1 MVTSS
6 VISSSNFHSTPD
18 LLLSA
23 YQPLNLYSLPLI
35 SYIVASTTNSFSSSS
50 IFIFVGFGTVAPFF
64 VSISITS
71 EDSLTWL
78 PPATADKDT
87 LEENPKL

>member
-1 MVTSS
+1 MVTSFA
-6 VISSSNFHSTPD
+6 IRSSKFHFSPEV
-18 LLLSA
+18 LLFA

-87 LEENPKL
+87 PEENPKL